1 MIVSVSHFWIIP
13 SPYSEGIKHYTISN
27 LFFLDCPGRTNTRA
41 HAIGKTVPLYE
52 WNERGNTRISRRIF
66 RSNVNKAKQD
76 LPVRQKTKASEG
88 SNSTVKREKVVSKI
102 VGLKKKA
109 RKHRSDSKLNG
120 REVPADISVKQPNK
134 VLAGCRI
141 TRS

>member
-1 MIVSVSHFWIIP
+1 MNGANEETPESHEYKPQLRLQKQFEQ
-13 SPYSEGIKHYTISN
+13 S
-27 LFFLDCPGRTNTRA
+27 RA
-41 HAIGKTVPLYE
+41 
-52 WNERGNTRISRRIF
+52 R
-66 RSNVNKAKQD
+66 
-76 LPVRQKTKASEG
+76 LPVRQKRNASEG

-134 VLAGCRI
+134 VLPGCRI